1 MDYASLAHLYDHW
14 VDQPGFPLEHDFPL
28 DEYELRLGRSRA
40 WMREAGLD
48 ALVITSSGVGRWF
61 TSRREPHEWHD
72 LCSSRSA
79 WYVLTA
85 DRDVLFMTPTAGG
98 EHFATT
104 RRSTWVSEIRAIVE
118 RVAGRE
124 RVEIWGLEQI
134 PEALAALGLSQATL
148 GFELGD
154 GMTLGLSVNDFLSL
168 RQLMPEARL
177 VDGSSVI
184 RRLMS
189 VLTPWEVSQLG
200 EACHAAD
207 WIHAQVPDVIRAG
220 LTEREAFDEL
230 EMRFRDHYGDAFDYV
245 AAGLWDVRNAS
256 DPSSNNVFHAV
267 PTDRPYRVGDVI
279 FRGYSGVS
287 RRGYIADTDRI
298 WVVGSP
304 TQAVR
309 DLYRMTWECN
319 RAMAAAIRPGTTCR
333 EVYAAGA
340 AAEARLG
347 QPTRLTG
354 RTGHGL
360 RNVGS
365 LSVHPDNWTVL
376 EPGMVISVEPM
387 YACEHGFFDL
397 EDQYLVTDT
406 GAVCL
411 HDPAPLEIP
420 VIEA

>member
-1 MDYASLAHLYDHW
+1 MDYASLAHLYDRW
-14 VDQPGFPLEHDFPL
+14 IDEPGFVLERDFPLE
-28 DEYELRLGRSRA
+28 EYQLRLTRSRS

-61 TSRREPHEWHD
+61 TSRLEPHEWHD

-79 WYVLTA
+79 WYVLTP

-104 RRSTWVSEIRAIVE
+104 RRSTWVSEIQGIVE
-118 RVAGRE
+118 RVDGRE

-134 PEALAALGLSQATL
+134 PAALASLGLSGGSM

-154 GMTLGLSVNDFLSL
+154 CMTLGLSVNDFLRL
-168 RQLMPEARL
+168 RELMPGARL
-177 VDGSSVI
+177 IDGSPVI

-189 VLTPWEVSQLG
+189 VLTPWEVSQLR
-200 EACHAAD
+200 EACKAAD
-207 WIHAQVPDVIRAG
+207 WIHAQVPEVIRDG
-220 LTEREAFDEL
+220 VTERWAFDEL
-230 EMRFRDHYGDAFDYV
+230 ERRFRDRYGDDFEYV

-256 DPSSNNVFHAV
+256 DPSSSNVFHAV
-267 PTDRPYRVGDVI
+267 ATDRPYRRGDVV
-279 FRGYSGVS
+279 FRGYSGVG

-304 TQAVR
+304 TEAVR
-309 DLYRMTWECN
+309 ALYRMTWECN
-319 RAMAAAIRPGTTCR
+319 RAMAEAIRPGVTCR
-333 EVYAAGA
+333 DVYAAGA
-340 AAEARLG
+340 AVEARHG
-347 QPTRLTG
+347 QPPRQTG

-387 YACEHGFFDL
+387 YASEHGFFDL
-397 EDQYLVTDT
+397 EDQYLVTET

-411 HDPAPLEIP
+411 HDPAPAELP
-420 VIEA
+420 VIAA